1 MKIIVLFLVASVFL
15 GAELLAVP
23 LGFAQLSLYRL
34 TIVFSLLLFIKD
46 SVIEKADTQVSIN
59 DNLNYYHFVYFSW
72 TLYAILSFLWVE
84 SYSRWVFGV
93 FFVSFGTIAIFLISF
108 YMKNLTDVKRLFT
121 IVFVMSSL
129 HQLVGWYEILT
140 LNYIWRTSRH
150 GRAIT
155 TFGNINDYATFLL
168 AGMFIGLLML
178 LTSKRIIVKL
188 YATVHMGSGLYLLI
202 HSVSRGNQLGL
213 LLGISAIIL
222 LLLFDINWFR
232 KALFAVVLASSS
244 LMISII
250 LVPGVRSRTLE
261 LIKSGIERIFQ
272 EGSSNL
278 YRINLIRNGL
288 NFFVQSFGLGVGA
301 GNVEYWMIN
310 KPVITE
316 IDAPNLHNWF
326 LEILV
331 GYGLLIFTLYVIMYV
346 FTLRQ
351 LYLSFRYSS
360 DLYIKKSSLVLFAYL
375 IAFLASSI
383 SSASNIFI
391 EWQWVFWGVIIAFVQ
406 ITQKQRYHHT
416 PLEEAIRQ

>member
-1 MKIIVLFLVASVFL
+1 MKIIILFLVASVFL

-46 SVIEKADTQVSIN
+46 SLIEKSDTEVSLN

-72 TLYAILSFLWVE
+72 TVYAIFSFLWVE

-108 YMKNLTDVKRLFT
+108 YMRNLTDIIRLFT
-121 IVFVMSSL
+121 IVFIMSSL

-140 LNYIWRTSRH
+140 QNYIWNTSRH
-150 GRAIT
+150 GRAIS
-155 TFGNINDYATFLL
+155 TFGNINDYATLL
-168 AGMFIGLLML
+168 LTGMFMGLLVL
-178 LTSKRIIVKL
+178 LTSKKVGMRI
-188 YATVHMGSGLYLLI
+188 YAFFHICSGLFLLV
-202 HSVSRGNQLGL
+202 HGASRGNQLGL
-213 LLGISAIIL
+213 ILGLSTLVL
-222 LLLFDINWFR
+222 LLLFDINWVR
-232 KALFAVVLASSS
+232 KTLFVTVLSLSTALLTIV
-244 LMISII
+244 MI
-250 LVPGVRSRTLE
+250 PGIRSRAW
-261 LIKSGIERIFQ
+261 IVFQSGFARVFQ
-272 EGSSNL
+272 EGGSNL
-278 YRINLIRNGL
+278 YRVNLIRNGL

-310 KPVITE
+310 RPVITE

-331 GYGLLIFTLYVIMYV
+331 GYGVLIFALYLIMYLLI
-346 FTLRQ
+346 LRQ

-360 DLYIKKSSLVLFAYL
+360 DVYIKKASLVLFAYL

-391 EWQWVFWGVIIAFVQ
+391 EWQWVFWGIIIAFVQ
-406 ITQKQRYHHT
+406 LTQKRRYHHT
-416 PLEEAIRQ
+416 PVDEFSE